1 MIKISNWKV
10 AGYTRLSKE
19 DNENIESNSIVNQR
33 ELIDQYIS
41 SKEDLELVDYYID
54 DGYSGTNFNRP
65 GFVRLLQDMKNKKIN
80 CIIVKDLSRFAR
92 NHIEAD
98 IYFENIFP
106 ALNIR
111 FISVIENIDSF
122 ENPDSMDNLMV
133 PFKNLLNDA
142 YAKDI
147 SKKVKSALTA
157 KRLNGEFIGTSATYG
172 YLKNPRDKRK
182 LIIDKVASKYV
193 IEIFNGI
200 IEGKTASE
208 IADELNKNNVLT
220 PATYKRKKEQE
231 DENVK
236 IDKKWNAK
244 MINKILNDRIY
255 EGDLIQGKK
264 KVENYR
270 THKLIS
276 TNEDEW
282 IITKNNH
289 EPIISKDKFDK
300 VQEIIEKNKCA
311 RSNKEKDLFYRFLKC
326 SDCGGSFTLRKVKNY
341 EYYHCTSYVRNGSCT
356 SHSIRKDKLAEI
368 VLEELKKR
376 FKRNRINTLTRDIL
390 LKNVDSIIIFQN
402 GEVNV
407 NLK

>member
-1 MIKISNWKV
+1 MAWNV
-10 AGYTRLSKE
+10 AVYLRLSKE
-19 DNENIESNSIVNQR
+19 DNESIESNSIVNQR
-33 ELIDQYIS
+33 ELAEQYIS
-41 SKEDLELVDYYID
+41 SKSDLELVDYYID

-65 GFVRLLQDMKNKKIN
+65 GFERLLQDMKNKKIN

-98 IYFENIFP
+98 MYFENIFP
-106 ALNIR
+106 VLNIR

-122 ENPDSMDNLMV
+122 ENPDSMDNLIV

-172 YLKNPRDKRK
+172 YIKNPKDKHK
-182 LIIDKVASKYV
+182 LIIDEEASKNV
-193 IEIFNGI
+193 VQIFNGI
-200 IEGKTASE
+200 IEGKTVSE
-208 IADELNKNNVLT
+208 IANELNKNNILT
-220 PATYKRKKEQE
+220 PAAYKRKNEPE
-231 DENVK
+231 SNNIET
-236 IDKKWNAK
+236 DKRWNTK
-244 MINKILNDRIY
+244 MINKMLKDRIY
-255 EGDLIQGKK
+255 VGDLIQGKK

-270 THKLIS
+270 SHKLI
-276 TNEDEW
+276 TTKKDEW
-282 IITKNNH
+282 IIIQNNH

-326 SDCGGSFTLRKVKNY
+326 SDCGDSFTLRKVKNY

-368 VLEELKKR
+368 VLEELNKR

-390 LKNVDSIIIFQN
+390 LKNIDNIIIFQN

>member
-10 AGYTRLSKE
+10 AGYLRLSKE
-19 DNENIESNSIVNQR
+19 DNENIESNGIVNQR
-33 ELIDQYIS
+33 ELIYRYIS

-65 GFVRLLQDMKNKKIN
+65 GFEKLLQDMKNKKIN

-92 NHIEAD
+92 SHIEAD
-98 IYFENIFP
+98 MYFENIFP

-122 ENPDSMDNLMV
+122 ENPDSMDNLIV

-147 SKKVKSALTA
+147 SKKVKSALTT
-157 KRLNGEFIGTSATYG
+157 KRINGEFIGTSATYG
-172 YLKNPRDKRK
+172 YLKDPKDKHK
-182 LIIDKVASKYV
+182 LIIDEEASKYV
-193 IEIFNGI
+193 IQIFNGI
-200 IEGKTASE
+200 IEGKSASE
-208 IADELNKNNVLT
+208 IADELNKNNILT
-220 PATYKRKKEQE
+220 PAAYKRKNELE
-231 DENVK
+231 SNNIET
-236 IDKKWNAK
+236 DKRWNAK
-244 MINKILNDRIY
+244 MINVILQNRVY
-255 EGDLIQGKK
+255 TGDLIQGKK
-264 KVENYR
+264 MVENYR

-276 TNEDEW
+276 TREDEW
-282 IITKNNH
+282 IVTENHH
-289 EPIISKDKFDK
+289 EPIISKEKFDK

-326 SDCGGSFTLRKVKNY
+326 SDCGGSFTLRKAKKY

-356 SHSIRKDKLAEI
+356 SHSIRKDKLIEK
-368 VLEELKKR
+368 VLKELNKK
-376 FKRNRINTLTRDIL
+376 FKRNSISTLTRDIL
-390 LKNVDSIIIFQN
+390 LKNIDNIIIFQN

-407 NLK
+407 KFK

>member
-142 YAKDI
+142 YAK
-147 SKKVKSALTA
+147 ALELLRAHIETLDRVA
-157 KRLNGEFIGTSATYG
+157 EFLLEQETITG
-172 YLKNPRDKRK
+172 KEFMK
-182 LIIDKVASKYV
+182 
-193 IEIFNGI
+193 IFHEV
-200 IEGKTASE
+200 EGKHSE
-208 IADELNKNNVLT
+208 PKETEEVSVVADTEESAAKDVIAEDPSVVDEAVM
-220 PATYKRKKEQE
+220 E
-231 DENVK
+231 
-236 IDKKWNAK
+236 
-244 MINKILNDRIY
+244 NKIEVTDV
-255 EGDLIQGKK
+255 DASQQ
-264 KVENYR
+264 
-270 THKLIS
+270 S
-276 TNEDEW
+276 DE
-282 IITKNNH
+282 
-289 EPIISKDKFDK
+289 E
-300 VQEIIEKNKCA
+300 
-311 RSNKEKDLFYRFLKC
+311 
-326 SDCGGSFTLRKVKNY
+326 
-341 EYYHCTSYVRNGSCT
+341 
-356 SHSIRKDKLAEI
+356 
-368 VLEELKKR
+368 
-376 FKRNRINTLTRDIL
+376 
-390 LKNVDSIIIFQN
+390 
-402 GEVNV
+402 
-407 NLK
+407 